1 MSSGGGQEGGR
12 YLVAFTVVLQTARP
26 LAVAA
31 LAVSAVRLALLPLA
45 DLGLE
50 SAGIAVQ
57 TRLGKIRKVDRIKKI
72 GMATHIEM
80 EGNVGLELSIRA
92 MQLVI

>member
-1 MSSGGGQEGGR
+1 MNSIHEIASKTSLIGRGFPLGGQGGQEGGR
-12 YLVAFTVVLQTARP
+12 HLVAFTVVLQTARA

-31 LAVSAVRLALLPLA
+31 LAVPAVRFPLLPLA

-57 TRLGKIRKVDRIKKI
+57 TRLGRIKK
-72 GMATHIEM
+72 
-80 EGNVGLELSIRA
+80 
-92 MQLVI
+92 